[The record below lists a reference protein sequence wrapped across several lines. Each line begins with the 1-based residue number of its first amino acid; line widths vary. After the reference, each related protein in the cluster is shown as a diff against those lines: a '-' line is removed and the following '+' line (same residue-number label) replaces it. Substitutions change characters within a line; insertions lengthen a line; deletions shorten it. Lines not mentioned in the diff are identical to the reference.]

1 MKRHVSFAII
11 CFVIV
16 LIFSA
21 AYFSPTQYVKR
32 YVPAGD
38 ESAVFTVSDITL
50 MNDCE
55 ISSLGEI
62 HVKGLEP
69 YIVFENVDVQAAG
82 IVVNG
87 GSKFESNMSGKLYVD
102 STGDGFETGQVYYA
116 PGAADSEYMCFS
128 LPSTNIKN
136 IRIAVDKD
144 YQFKNIS
151 IYEDSPIAENVEIK
165 PDFLRY
171 VLSLIV
177 ALIGACIAFYAD
189 KKWDLTGS
197 GIKLLRENCLKI
209 GIFFG
214 GCIIICLMS
223 ILAEFL
229 IRHYIVDVSTLGI
242 YFNKQRYFFICHLF
256 IGIYTIVFLRKY
268 LERKPEYVF
277 LPIILIVGSM
287 MILVSPFGHN
297 SWDGE
302 THYKWAS
309 NASYYKEANVTM
321 ADYEF
326 DAYSAAVQPKQ
337 TSLQNESGISHMNE
351 IYEFQIGY
359 RTTDTTIAHRL
370 SGWFIAV
377 IRMFG
382 GNFYTLYLVGEYVI
396 LFTYAIVCFFAM
408 KRLNSGKMIL
418 AVIALLPTNMFLA
431 TNYSYDYWVTCFSL
445 LGMSYFLSELQKP
458 EKPVSTKNTVIMA
471 GAFAIASLPKLI
483 YATLLAIP
491 FFMKKKNLS
500 KKERKKY
507 YFICGGVILLL
518 FVLLALTALKEVS
531 GTGDLRG
538 GMDVNPA
545 GQIMY
550 ILHNPFIYAKDLL
563 KFIISYLSPFNASG
577 YMVHFAYFGVGS
589 GAAIILAL
597 LIFVTITDK
606 NQYDY
611 ISSSWIVRIVNLL
624 IFGGTIVL
632 VATALYVSYTPVGSH
647 VINGCQPRYLIPL
660 LFPLLSVIGYSKFN
674 NKMNRSL
681 YNGSIMVAMTI
692 LIYWNVYNMILPRLI

>member
-1 MKRHVSFAII
+1 MKRHASFAII

-21 AYFSPTQYVKR
+21 AYFNPTQCVKR
-32 YVPAGD
+32 YVPAGE
-38 ESAVFTVSDITL
+38 ESAVFTVSDITF
-50 MNDCE
+50 MNDCD

-62 HVKGLEP
+62 YVNGENP

-82 IVVNG
+82 IVVNSG
-87 GSKFESNMSGKLYVD
+87 GKFESNMSGKLYVD

-116 PGAADSEYMCFS
+116 PGAADSEYICFS
-128 LPSTNIKN
+128 LPSTKIKN
-136 IRIAVDKD
+136 IRIAVDKE
-144 YQFKNIS
+144 YQFKNIK
-151 IYEDSPIAENVEIK
+151 IYEDSPSIESFEIK

-171 VLSLIV
+171 ILSLIV
-177 ALIGACIAFYAD
+177 AMVGGCIAFYAD
-189 KKWDLTGS
+189 KKWDLIGL
-197 GIKLLRENCLKI
+197 GIKFLRRNWFKAC
-209 GIFFG
+209 IFFG

-223 ILAEFL
+223 IFAEFL
-229 IRHYIVDVSTLGI
+229 IGHCIVGVSTLGN
-242 YFNKQRYFFICHLF
+242 YFNKQRYFFICHFF
-256 IGIYTIVFLRKY
+256 IGIYTIIFLRRY

-277 LPIILIVGSM
+277 LPIILITGSM

-309 NASYYKEANVTM
+309 NASYYEEAVVSM

-337 TSLQNESGISHMNE
+337 TLLQNESGISHMNE
-351 IYEFQIGY
+351 IYALQIGY
-359 RTTDTTIAHRL
+359 RSTDTTIAHRL
-370 SGWFIAV
+370 SGLCMAV

-382 GNFYTLYLVGEYVI
+382 GNFYTMYLAGEYAI
-396 LFTYAIVCFFAM
+396 LFTYAMVCFFAM

-418 AVIALLPTNMFLA
+418 AVIALLPTSMFLA
-431 TNYSYDYWVTCFSL
+431 ANYSYDYWVTCFSL
-445 LGMSYFLSELQKP
+445 LGMSYFLSELQRP
-458 EKPVSTKNTVIMA
+458 EKPVSTKDTVIMT

-507 YFICGGVILLL
+507 YFICGGVILVLFMLL
-518 FVLLALTALKEVS
+518 SLTALREVS

-545 GQIMY
+545 QQIMY

-563 KFIISYLSPFNASG
+563 KFIISYLSPFNVSG

-589 GAAIILAL
+589 GAMIILAL
-597 LIFVTITDK
+597 LVIVTITDK
-606 NQYDY
+606 NEYDG
-611 ISSSWIVRIVNLL
+611 ISSSWIVRAVNLL
-624 IFGGTIVL
+624 IFGGSIVL
-632 VATALYVSYTPVGSH
+632 IATALYISYTPVGSH

-660 LFPLLSVIGYSKFN
+660 LFPLLSVIGYSNVK
-674 NKMNRSL
+674 NKMNRSV
-681 YNGSIMVAMTI
+681 YNGGVMIVMTF